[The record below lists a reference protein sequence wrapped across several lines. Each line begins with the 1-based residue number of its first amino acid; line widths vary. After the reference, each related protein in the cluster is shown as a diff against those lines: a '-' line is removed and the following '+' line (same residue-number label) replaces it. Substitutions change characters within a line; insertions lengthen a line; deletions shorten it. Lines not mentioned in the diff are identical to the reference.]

1 MSNVEA
7 LEPLPPETV
16 LDGAYLL
23 SRIIVEGGMGT
34 VYEAMQLRLNRRVAI
49 KVMAPELSANEEALA
64 RFRREVEVTSS
75 LAHPNIVQ
83 LLDFGRTPT
92 GRPYLVMEY
101 LQGEDLEQRLD
112 RVSRLGVP
120 ATVRIVKQVASALAV
135 THATGIVH
143 RDLKPAN
150 LFLLPIDADED
161 LVKLVDFGIS
171 KVQTARA
178 QLTRAFT
185 MLGTPEYMS
194 PEQAAG
200 RLQEVDHRS
209 DQWALACITWRMLTG
224 TLPFAGENLTELLS
238 QIQGHE
244 PPPLPRDLDPELER
258 VLGRALAKKHTE
270 RFPSVTAFSRALE
283 AAASR
288 PAVSRPA
295 VAPAAVAAP
304 PKSSARLAPAETP
317 RRRAPWRLVALA
329 LASALVG
336 GALVYGAQVAH
347 ELFWPA
353 PLVGPEPAETGSGHR
368 R

>member
-1 MSNVEA
+1 MSNVEG
-7 LEPLPPETV
+7 LEPLPVETV
-16 LDGAYLL
+16 LDGSYLL
-23 SRIIVEGGMGT
+23 SRVIYEGGMGT
-34 VYEAMQLRLNRRVAI
+34 IYEAMQLRLNRRVAI
-49 KVMAPELSANEEALA
+49 KVMAPELAANEEALA

-101 LQGEDLEQRLD
+101 LHGEDLEHRLA
-112 RVSRLGVP
+112 RAARLPVP

-135 THATGIVH
+135 THSTGIVH

-150 LFLLPIDADED
+150 LYLLPIDAEED
-161 LVKLVDFGIS
+161 FVKLVDFGIS

-200 RLQEVDHRS
+200 RAEAVDHRT
-209 DQWALACITWRMLTG
+209 DQWALACITWRMLSG
-224 TLPFAGENLTELLS
+224 TLPFAGQGLTELINK
-238 QIQGHE
+238 IQHDE
-244 PPPLPRDLDPELER
+244 PPPLRTILPDLAPEIER
-258 VLGRALAKKHTE
+258 VLRRALAKEPTE
-270 RFPSVTAFSRALE
+270 RFPAITAFAHALE

-288 PAVSRPA
+288 PVVAVPPRPTERPA
-295 VAPAAVAAP
+295 PPPADAPKRRSPWVLVAVALV
-304 PKSSARLAPAETP
+304 SA
-317 RRRAPWRLVALA
+317 VI
-329 LASALVG
+329 G
-336 GALVYGAQVAH
+336 GALVYGAQVARA
-347 ELFWPA
+347 LLWPA
-353 PLVGPEPAETGSGHR
+353 PLVGPEAAERVPANR

>member
-7 LEPLPPETV
+7 LKPLPPETI

-34 VYEAMQLRLNRRVAI
+34 VYEAVQMRLNRRVAI
-49 KVMAPELSANEEALA
+49 KVMAPELAANEEALA

-83 LLDFGRTPT
+83 LLDFGRTPN

-101 LQGEDLEQRLD
+101 LQGEDLEQRLGS
-112 RVSRLGVP
+112 VARLAVP

-150 LFLLPIDADED
+150 LFLLPIADDED
-161 LVKLVDFGIS
+161 FVKLVDFGIS

-194 PEQAAG
+194 PEQASG
-200 RLQEVDHRS
+200 RVKDVDHRS
-209 DQWALACITWRMLTG
+209 DQWALACITWRMLSG
-224 TLPFAGENLTELLS
+224 TLPFTGKDLTDLLTR
-238 QIQGHE
+238 IQRHE
-244 PPPLPRDLDPELER
+244 PPPLRAVVPDLDPEIER
-258 VLGRALAKKHTE
+258 VLRRALAKNHTE
-270 RFPSVTAFSRALE
+270 RFPTITAFSRALE
-283 AAASR
+283 AAAAR
-288 PAVSRPA
+288 PAGAPRPRPPELPPRRQAEAPKRRSPWLLVA
-295 VAPAAVAAP
+295 VALVSAA
-304 PKSSARLAPAETP
+304 
-317 RRRAPWRLVALA
+317 
-329 LASALVG
+329 VG
-336 GALVYGAQVAH
+336 GAVVYGTQVAQS
-347 ELFWPA
+347 LLTPA
-353 PLVGPEPAETGSGHR
+353 PLVGP
-368 R
+368 